1 MHLGP
6 SNSWG
11 PGSSEDTH
19 SCGKRLPQLD
29 GKVLDKPSKKG
40 LSLCARVKSFL
51 FVDASSEAHPDL
63 GLEACSDE
71 NKARLM
77 VSLVVVPRKSKAM
90 MTLMLF
96 RSHFEPLNPCA
107 LDPVVAAG
115 QRGKSYIPFSGEYNL
130 NIDSVDQQEQEYIL
144 SSSDD
149 SVLDLSQHLH
159 EHNKPVHE
167 LSQVRQ
173 NLTTS
178 NRSSMIAK
186 FVSPLLCR

>member
-1 MHLGP
+1 
-6 SNSWG
+6 
-11 PGSSEDTH
+11 
-19 SCGKRLPQLD
+19 LD

-149 SVLDLSQHLH
+149 SVHKQQKFYD
-159 EHNKPVHE
+159 
-167 LSQVRQ
+167 SQVCFA
-173 NLTTS
+173 
-178 NRSSMIAK
+178 SSLQITQVQPPRPRPDLA
-186 FVSPLLCR
+186 R